1 MTTEVFKPCSS
12 PDVRLATVVGGRGFG
27 HTGNEMSIVSEKK
40 LVHMVATSAEGGNG
54 ASIAQRMRRI
64 VLSARLVVP
73 LTILALGLSVSLI
86 TAGRWLSGGLQQ
98 AYLARLLFLSS
109 AGSIV
114 GMVMTALRLK
124 NQLLTPLVRLE
135 ESVAQVCQGEPGA
148 HLSLDDM
155 GVLRGMVQDID
166 SINEELT
173 DLYEDMDSRVARHT
187 GRLAQKTASLKIL
200 YDVAAS
206 INQARDLDDLL
217 LRFLRILK
225 EMVNGR
231 AATVR
236 LVMPDGRM
244 RLVGSIGLD
253 NDVVREH
260 EMLPLELCMCGTTL
274 SPGDILCE
282 NNAKHCSRKLGR
294 QMFGSDEI
302 DLVSVPLEYHG
313 DMLGLYN
320 IFVRQPG
327 ISGREDIL
335 ELLATIGS
343 HLGMAVA
350 KQRSDAEAR
359 RLSIVE
365 ERNALAHELH
375 DSLAQTLASLRF
387 QVRMMDDTLRQDGAP
402 PRAQQDLRRIRN
414 GLDEAHTELRE
425 LLNSFRAPMDERGM
439 VPAMEKLVSRFRQ
452 ETGIHVLF
460 QNECRQLSLSASAEL
475 QMLRIVQEALAN
487 IRKHA
492 NAHTVRVMFNCP
504 AAGTYRILVED
515 DGSGFENT
523 ERDGRP
529 GEHIGLSIMEER
541 ARRLGGELRIESE
554 PGEGTRVEL
563 FYRPAAQDRPEARL
577 GVV

>member
-1 MTTEVFKPCSS
+1 
-12 PDVRLATVVGGRGFG
+12 GG
-27 HTGNEMSIVSEKK
+27 
-40 LVHMVATSAEGGNG
+40 L
-54 ASIAQRMRRI
+54 
-64 VLSARLVVP
+64 L
-73 LTILALGLSVSLI
+73 
-86 TAGRWLSGGLQQ
+86 LSGGV
-98 AYLARLLFLSS
+98 APTYLARLLLFGAVAALGGLVV
-109 AGSIV
+109 AL
-114 GMVMTALRLK
+114 LRLRSR
-124 NQLLTPLVRLE
+124 LLQPLVRLE

-148 HLSLDDM
+148 TLSLGDM
-155 GVLRGMVQDID
+155 GVLGEMVRDID
-166 SINEELT
+166 SLNEELT

-187 GRLAQKTASLKIL
+187 SRLAQKTASLKIL

-206 INQARDLDDLL
+206 INQAQGLDELL

-225 EMVNGR
+225 EMVNGL

-236 LVMPDGRM
+236 VVMPDGRM

-260 EMLPLELCMCGTTL
+260 EMLPLQLCVCGTAL

-282 NNAKHCSRKLGR
+282 NNAKHCSRSLGR
-294 QMFGSDEI
+294 RMFGSDQIE
-302 DLVSVPLEYHG
+302 VVTVPLEYHG
-313 DMLGLYN
+313 DVLGLYN
-320 IFVRQPG
+320 VFVKKPG

-335 ELLATIGS
+335 ELLETIGS

-365 ERNALAHELH
+365 ERSALAHELH

-387 QVRMMDDTLRQDGAP
+387 QVRMLDDTL
-402 PRAQQDLRRIRN
+402 QQTDAVAAARDDLQRIRN

-425 LLNSFRAPMDERGM
+425 LLNSFRAPVDERGLI
-439 VPAMEKLVSRFRQ
+439 PALEKVVARFGQ
-452 ETGIHVLF
+452 ETAIHVFF
-460 QNECRQLSLSASAEL
+460 QNECRQFSLSAAEEL

-492 NAHTVRVMFNCP
+492 AAHTVRVLLTCS
-504 AAGTYRILVED
+504 AGGTYKLLVED
-515 DGSGFENT
+515 DGRGFEPG
-523 ERDGRP
+523 ERGGQP

-563 FYRPAAQDRPEARL
+563 LYQPPHPARAKLRAWA
-577 GVV
+577 V

>member
-1 MTTEVFKPCSS
+1 MSTVGEKDLVPMT
-12 PDVRLATVVGGRGFG
+12 A
-27 HTGNEMSIVSEKK
+27 
-40 LVHMVATSAEGGNG
+40 AEADAGDS
-54 ASIAQRMRRI
+54 ASIAQRMLRI
-64 VLSARLVVP
+64 VLTARLVVP
-73 LTILALGLSVSLI
+73 LTILALGLLASL
-86 TAGRWLSGGLQQ
+86 AAAVLLLSGDLRQT
-98 AYLARLLFLSS
+98 YVARLMILGAA
-109 AGSIV
+109 AGIV
-114 GMVMTALRLK
+114 GLGLVALRLK
-124 NQLLTPLVRLE
+124 NQLLIPLVRLE

-148 HLSLDDM
+148 NLSLSDM
-155 GVLRGMVQDID
+155 GVLGGMVQDID

-236 LVMPDGRM
+236 LVKPDGRM

-260 EMLPLELCMCGTTL
+260 EMLPLELCLCGTTL

-302 DLVSVPLEYHG
+302 DVVSVPLEYHG
-313 DMLGLYN
+313 DVLGLYN

-350 KQRSDAEAR
+350 KQRSDMEAR

-387 QVRMMDDTLRQDGAP
+387 QVRMLDDTLRQDGTP
-402 PRAQQDLRRIRN
+402 LTAQADLQRIRN

-439 VPAMEKLVSRFRQ
+439 VPALDKLVSRFRQ
-452 ETGIHVLF
+452 ETGIHVLL
-460 QNECRQLSLSASAEL
+460 QNECRELSLSASAEL

-492 NAHTVRVMFNCP
+492 NAHTVRVLLNCP
-504 AAGTYRILVED
+504 VSGTYRILVED
-515 DGSGFENT
+515 DGKGFENS
-523 ERDGRP
+523 RLGGRP

-563 FYRPAAQDRPEARL
+563 FYRPAVHERSEART
-577 GVV
+577 GVA